1 VVRDPRGEIVAGDEP
16 LRAACDRLAVDEQH
30 EQRDAP
36 HVEPLDDERRVVL
49 GFTVATARS
58 SSRATLPRT
67 GSMLAQIPQPSV

>member
-16 LRAACDRLAVDEQH
+16 SARRATTARAVDEQH

-36 HVEPLDDERRVVL
+36 HVEPLDERRVVL

>member
-1 VVRDPRGEIVAGDEP
+1 MNPPRGVRPI
-16 LRAACDRLAVDEQH
+16 AVDEQH

-36 HVEPLDDERRVVL
+36 HVEPLDERRVVR